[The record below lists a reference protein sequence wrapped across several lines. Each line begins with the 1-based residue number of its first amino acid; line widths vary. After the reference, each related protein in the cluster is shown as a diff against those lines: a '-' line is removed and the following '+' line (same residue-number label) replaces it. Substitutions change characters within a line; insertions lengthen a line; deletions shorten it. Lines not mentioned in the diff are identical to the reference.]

1 MTWIDIVCLVCI
13 VLFTL
18 LGLWKGM
25 LKSIFRLCAWA
36 GGIFGAYVAQGLLAN
51 TIATNLELSPFSVR
65 LVCICIGFLVPFLAF
80 LFMGRLANK
89 AVSGT
94 AISKLNRGLGAFLGA
109 IKAYVVCFVFLSIL
123 HILPVTGS
131 FKDSRDNS
139 GSYSL
144 YKWNLEVMGF
154 SSEEVDLVGMAE
166 KKATELS
173 KEITDKAVEKAKEE
187 ATQAAEAVKDSF
199 AQAAE
204 AIKDSID
211 KAAKAA
217 ADSATAAT
225 KKALKKARKKAKRVV
240 DEEGD
245 EIEYENER
253 DIPIDE

>member
-1 MTWIDIVCLVCI
+1 MTWIDIVCLACI

-89 AVSGT
+89 AVAGT
-94 AISKLNRGLGAFLGA
+94 AVSKLNRGLGAFLGA

-139 GSYSL
+139 MEEEFENREQIEISKYYESL
-144 YKWNLEVMGF
+144 PKTTLVAI
-154 SSEEVDLVGMAE
+154 SEFKNGELDYRMAE
-166 KKATELS
+166 
-173 KEITDKAVEKAKEE
+173 EE
-187 ATQAAEAVKDSF
+187 A
-199 AQAAE
+199 
-204 AIKDSID
+204 
-211 KAAKAA
+211 
-217 ADSATAAT
+217 
-225 KKALKKARKKAKRVV
+225 
-240 DEEGD
+240 
-245 EIEYENER
+245 
-253 DIPIDE
+253 

>member
-1 MTWIDIVCLVCI
+1 M
-13 VLFTL
+13 
-18 LGLWKGM
+18 
-25 LKSIFRLCAWA
+25 
-36 GGIFGAYVAQGLLAN
+36 
-51 TIATNLELSPFSVR
+51 
-65 LVCICIGFLVPFLAF
+65 
-80 LFMGRLANK
+80 
-89 AVSGT
+89 
-94 AISKLNRGLGAFLGA
+94 
-109 IKAYVVCFVFLSIL
+109 SIL

-187 ATQAAEAVKDSF
+187 ATQAAEA
-199 AQAAE
+199 
-204 AIKDSID
+204 IKDSID

-217 ADSATAAT
+217 ADSATEAT

>member
-36 GGIFGAYVAQGLLAN
+36 GGIFGAYVSQGLLAN

-89 AVSGT
+89 AVAGT
-94 AISKLNRGLGAFLGA
+94 AVSKLNRGLGAFLGA

-139 GSYSL
+139 GAYSM

-187 ATQAAEAVKDSF
+187 ATQAAEAVKDSI

-204 AIKDSID
+204 
-211 KAAKAA
+211 AAKAA
-217 ADSATAAT
+217 ADSAA
-225 KKALKKARKKAKRVV
+225 KKAAKKARKKAKRII

-245 EIEYENER
+245 EIEYESER